1 MENEVG
7 IKRTDGG
14 WNSEEED
21 MTRMRRGLR
30 PRMTRRGQMER
41 IKRRT

>member
-7 IKRTDGG
+7 HKRTDGG
-14 WNSEEED
+14 QVED
-21 MTRMRRGLR
+21 GRVTRMRRGLR

-41 IKRRT
+41 IKRKT